1 MSTISPTLSTTSVSS
16 LGTNHMNTT
25 VGGLD
30 IDALVNATIQAKSLP
45 ITLLQNKNSVLQAQL
60 NDYNTIKASLRDLQ
74 YAVND
79 LTYSSTFTG
88 RTAKSSDE
96 TIVTA
101 STSSGA
107 ANGSYAINVK
117 TAATTTHTTSAA
129 LTGTGSKATVTGS
142 KVYDGTGLV
151 NGTLTINGVAIT
163 VNATDTL
170 NDIMTSINNSAA
182 GVTASKGADGKV
194 TITQNT
200 VGASSTITLADDS
213 GFLTGAGI
221 TQSAV
226 KAGTNPATSDGS
238 KATVTG
244 TNVLTNFNDPIS
256 GAIKP
261 GSFYINN
268 KRIDVTSSDTINTI
282 LNKISASSAGV
293 DASIDN
299 VTGKITLTQKTVGA
313 ASTITIGN
321 DTGTGFFT
329 AAGITQADVKV
340 GIDPLQAQT
349 LQSQFSGV
357 TKGYFSINGT
367 YFAVDPSTDTINSII
382 NKINSSTTA
391 GVLAFYDT
399 NTHTVSLTSQTAGA
413 KAITLGTGTTDT
425 SNFLSTLGLASATT
439 TATGLGTDAEV
450 TVNGVTVTPVN
461 NQVTMNGNTFSLTG
475 KTGNVTVSVQNDLD
489 SIVTK
494 VQTFITK
501 YNAALDAINSKVN
514 EGEGKIDSSSDASV
528 GDLFGDP
535 TLQSINQMLRGFTS
549 KIVSSQPSAMQQ
561 LSQVGISGGK
571 TFDLEKVKSGH
582 LELDTA
588 KLKSALQS
596 NLQAVTSLFGNSIS
610 AVNNEAVG
618 TGNGSTTKFNLKN
631 GSISGAPTIQ
641 VDGVTYTQ
649 VSGTPRADVP
659 AAGTTPAK
667 IYNEYSV
674 DYTTGKITFGTAP
687 ATGSAITASYDYD
700 ISSGSNAGIFVQMNT
715 NLNNNTKVGG
725 TLDSLVGSN
734 GSLSKMMTYNND
746 RISDLK
752 TRLVAEQATLY
763 AKYQNMQ
770 TIYQSLQAQGSY
782 MTSLLAS
789 LSKSSS

>member
-1 MSTISPTLSTTSVSS
+1 
-16 LGTNHMNTT
+16 MNTT

-60 NDYNTIKASLRDLQ
+60 NDYNTIKSSLRDLQ

-79 LTYSSTFTG
+79 LTYSNTFTG

-117 TAATTTHTTSAA
+117 TAATTSHTTSAA
-129 LTGTGSKATVTGS
+129 LSGTGSKAAVTGS

-151 NGTLTINGVAIT
+151 NGTLTINGVAIS
-163 VNATDTL
+163 VNAVDTL
-170 NDIMTSINNSAA
+170 DDIVTGINNSAA

-200 VGASSTITLADDS
+200 VGAAPTITLADNS
-213 GFLTGAGI
+213 GFLAGAGI

-226 KAGTNPATSDGS
+226 KAGTDPAILDGS
-238 KATVTG
+238 KAAVTG
-244 TNVLTNFNDPIS
+244 TNVLSNFNDPIS
-256 GAIKP
+256 GNIHA

-268 KRIDVTSSDTINTI
+268 QRIDVTTADTINTI
-282 LNKISASSAGV
+282 VNKISASSAGV
-293 DASIDN
+293 TASIDS
-299 VTGKITLTQKTVGA
+299 VSGKITLSQKTVGA
-313 ASTITIGN
+313 TPTITIGSDN
-321 DTGTGFFT
+321 GTGFFT
-329 AAGITQADVKV
+329 AAGITQAGVKA
-340 GIDPLQAQT
+340 GADPLQAQT
-349 LQSQFSGV
+349 LQAQFSGV

-382 NKINSSTTA
+382 NKINNSTTA
-391 GVLAFYDT
+391 GVLAFYDS

-413 KAITLGTGTTDT
+413 KAITLGSGTTDT

-439 TATGLGTDAEV
+439 TATGLGTDAQV
-450 TVNGVTVTPVN
+450 TVNDVAITPVN
-461 NQVTMNGNTFSLTG
+461 NQVSMNGNTFSLTG
-475 KTGNVTVSVQNDLD
+475 KTGLVTVSVQNDLD

-501 YNAALDAINSKVN
+501 YNATMDAINSKVN

-549 KIVSSQPSAMQQ
+549 TIVSSQPSFMQQ

-571 TFDLEKVKSGH
+571 TFDLTKVKSGH
-582 LELDTA
+582 LELDTT
-588 KLKSALQS
+588 KFKSALQT
-596 NLQAVTSLFGNSIS
+596 NLQAVTSLFGNTIS

-618 TGNGSTTKFNLKN
+618 TGNGSTIFNLKH
-631 GSISGAPTIQ
+631 GSLSGAPTIQ

-649 VSGTPRADVP
+649 VSGSPRADVP
-659 AAGTTPAK
+659 AVGVTPAK

-687 ATGSAITASYDYD
+687 ATGKAITANYNYD
-700 ISSGSNAGIFVQMNT
+700 ISSGGNAGIFVQMNT
-715 NLNNNTKVGG
+715 KLNSNTQVGG
-725 TLDSLVGSN
+725 TIDSLVGSN

-763 AKYQNMQ
+763 TKYQNMQ

-789 LSKSSS
+789 LNSSK